1 MQRNIAGMRMPRLL
15 AVFCWAVLLLAG
27 PAGAASYDFPAAMP
41 AGCSGSNGSYTCS
54 ITSLSWGDTVSIS
67 GTKPASITFSGN
79 LDLNS
84 ARINPSGSASDL
96 TLVVR
101 GRLRP
106 GYQAVVNAAVQANEI
121 DDADGAV
128 SFGGSLR
135 TTAGRVRL
143 GYQSSVAGNVTVSAG
158 NAELADQAVV
168 RGHISA
174 SAQVTTAYRSQVG
187 GGITAGST
195 ITIGQETTVAGAI
208 VAGGSANISIGYGAT
223 VVGDIRAHAGTV
235 TLAQAAVAKA
245 CVQTLTSSRA
255 VTLGLQATVAGVC
268 CGNQG
273 SCSNSC
279 VRNNTTAAMPA
290 LCTVPNGSG
299 LTGVYFNNMTLTD
312 PASLK
317 RVDGTVGFDWVNAAP
332 ATGVPADRFS
342 IRWTGFVRVP
352 VTGSYRFQTRSDDGV
367 RLWVNSVQLVNNWT
381 NHGATLDNSSAITL
395 NAGVDYPITME
406 FYENGGQAVAALHW
420 LRPGDAVYTII
431 PPGTADGGGLFTEE
445 QAPLIAS
452 YDFNEAS
459 YNGTAGELIDGAG
472 YGGGPFHGKAQGAA
486 RPTTASS
493 TPAIPGTPGT
503 CSYASLAG
511 PVNNGP
517 GFIVTGLPVSTAAGA
532 KTTVAFWMYW
542 SGSGNGMPIGWH
554 LHDLWFSGANFGFN
568 TAQGDVHGVPSAS
581 LAKTWRHVVAVFTN
595 GSVIDNKLY
604 IDGVAQSLTRLA
616 GTPSTAN
623 AVVSSSLQIGGW
635 GANTNYRFIGLIDQV
650 RVFNGELTAG
660 QVAALHAET
669 APCPPPAG
677 PHHLEIQHASG
688 TGLTCTPS
696 TVTVRACADAA
707 CSSDYTGG
715 VTGTLGA
722 TGGSV
727 AWPAGTAFS
736 IPSGSGSTTVSLQVT
751 TTTPAVLGVA
761 SSTPAASNAASCNF
775 GSPACTFTAA
785 DAGLLFDLPHHRSDT
800 SQAFT
805 VQAVRK
811 SDNGLACTPA
821 FANVTRSVTFRCS
834 YDNPTTGSL
843 PARVGGS
850 ALNASGDAAAACDS
864 GGRAVSLAFNASGVA
879 STSLQY
885 ADAGQLTLSAT
896 YTGGAAT
903 SDTGLVMS
911 GSDSFIAAPERFTLG
926 SVTAGPIRAGSS
938 FSATVTARNANGAAT
953 PNFGRETGAET
964 LYVGW
969 ARLQP
974 TGGGAADGSF
984 SGSFGSFA
992 NGSASATNLAW
1003 TEVGRGDLVVRSTNA
1018 GGYLGS
1024 GLLAY
1029 GTSAGNAIT
1038 CANENSTC
1046 ALPAGT
1052 TATVY
1057 YGERGTWVAKAGQTG
1072 NVACSNAE
1080 FRRPAGGRA
1089 QEVPVRGHQ
1098 RHQRLRR
1105 RRDPAPLQ
1113 RGRQPC
1119 LRRLQLRRPAHPHHG
1134 DGAQRGRR
1142 HHRQLQWH
1150 GHHHPRLRPGRD
1162 AGRRQRPGPGH
1173 AVGRQHRRQRL
1184 QRRRGQRVAELRLQH
1199 QGHRPAEPGAARQ
1212 QWRQRRRPGQL
1223 GRRHRAH
1230 AAAAQRPAAVEQR
1243 LRQGHGRAAAA
1254 GGGRVLGR
1262 QCLAAQQRRQLH
1274 RAGRRQRGPGQPA
1287 RRHGRGQRR
1296 HHQRR
1301 CAGHRQRQRQH
1312 HPGRTHPG
1320 RQHPQP
1326 GHRPQP
1332 GQHHCR
1338 PVLQHRPPR
1347 HHRRRPALVACP
1359 ERQLRRVG
1367 RPRPRRTRQLRH
1379 LCPGNPQDRPCTR
1392 PVLTRSAHGRHAASP
1407 WWS

>member
-27 PAGAASYDFPAAMP
+27 PASAASYDFPAAMP

-121 DDADGAV
+121 HDADGAV

-135 TTAGRVRL
+135 ATAGQVSL
-143 GYQSSVAGNVTVSAG
+143 GYQTSVSGNITVDAG
-158 NAELADQAVV
+158 NAILADQAVV

-517 GFIVTGLPVSTAAGA
+517 GFIVTGLPVSTVAGA

-623 AVVSSSLQIGGW
+623 AVASSSLQIGGW

-736 IPSGSGSTTVSLQVT
+736 IPSGSGSTTISVQVT

-761 SSTPAASNAASCNF
+761 SSTPAALNATSCDF
-775 GSPACTFTAA
+775 GSPACSFTAA
-785 DAGLLFDLPHHRSDT
+785 DAGLLFDLPHHRSDS

-834 YDNPTTGSL
+834 YDNPSSGSL

-850 ALNASGDAAAACDS
+850 ALNASGSAAAACDG

-1029 GTSAGNAIT
+1029 GSSAGNAVT

-1072 NVACSNAE
+1072 NVACSNPNFGDPLVGVPKKCLYVATSATNGSVGDVIPHRLSVAASHACGSFSYAGQPIPTTVTALNAAGNTTVNFNGTATTTPGFAQAVTLQDANGLGLGTLSGASIAASAFSAGVASALPSYAFSTKATAPQSLVLRASNGASGAALVSSAGGTEPTLPLRSGRLRLSNAFGKATAALQLPVVAE
-1080 FRRPAGGRA
+1080 YWAGSAWLLNSADSCTALAGASVALANPRGATGAASAATTSAGALAMGSGNGSITLAAPTPAGSTLSLDIALNLGSTTADQSCNTAHPATTGAALPWLRA
-1089 QEVPVRGHQ
+1089 QNGSCAASAD
-1098 RHQRLRR
+1098 
-1105 RRDPAPLQ
+1105 RDPAARASFGIFAPET
-1113 RGRQPC
+1113 RKTVH
-1119 LRRLQLRRPAHPHHG
+1119 A
-1134 DGAQRGRR
+1134 
-1142 HHRQLQWH
+1142 
-1150 GHHHPRLRPGRD
+1150 RD
-1162 AGRRQRPGPGH
+1162 
-1173 AVGRQHRRQRL
+1173 L
-1184 QRRRGQRVAELRLQH
+1184 Y
-1199 QGHRPAEPGAARQ
+1199 
-1212 QWRQRRRPGQL
+1212 
-1223 GRRHRAH
+1223 
-1230 AAAAQRPAAVEQR
+1230 
-1243 LRQGHGRAAAA
+1243 
-1254 GGGRVLGR
+1254 
-1262 QCLAAQQRRQLH
+1262 
-1274 RAGRRQRGPGQPA
+1274 
-1287 RRHGRGQRR
+1287 
-1296 HHQRR
+1296 
-1301 CAGHRQRQRQH
+1301 
-1312 HPGRTHPG
+1312 
-1320 RQHPQP
+1320 
-1326 GHRPQP
+1326 
-1332 GQHHCR
+1332 
-1338 PVLQHRPPR
+1338 
-1347 HHRRRPALVACP
+1347 
-1359 ERQLRRVG
+1359 
-1367 RPRPRRTRQLRH
+1367 
-1379 LCPGNPQDRPCTR
+1379 
-1392 PVLTRSAHGRHAASP
+1392 
-1407 WWS
+1407 

>member
-27 PAGAASYDFPAAMP
+27 PASAASYDFPAAMP

-121 DDADGAV
+121 HDADGAV

-135 TTAGRVRL
+135 ATAGQVSL
-143 GYQSSVAGNVTVSAG
+143 GYQTSVSGNITVDAG
-158 NAELADQAVV
+158 NAILADQAVV

-312 PASLK
+312 PAGLK

-517 GFIVTGLPVSTAAGA
+517 GFIVTGLPVSTVAGA

-623 AVVSSSLQIGGW
+623 AVASSSLQIGGW

-736 IPSGSGSTTVSLQVT
+736 IPSGSGSTTISVQVT

-761 SSTPAASNAASCNF
+761 SSTPAALNATSCDF
-775 GSPACTFTAA
+775 GSPACSFTAA
-785 DAGLLFDLPHHRSDT
+785 DAGLLFDLPHHRSDS

-834 YDNPTTGSL
+834 YDNPSSGSL

-850 ALNASGDAAAACDS
+850 ALNASGSAAAACDG

-903 SDTGLVMS
+903 ADTGLVMS
-911 GSDSFIAAPERFTLG
+911 GSDSFIAAPERFSLG
-926 SVTAGPIRAGSS
+926 SITAGPIRAGSG
-938 FSATVTARNANGAAT
+938 FSATVTARNASGDAT

-964 LYVGW
+964 LFVGW

-974 TGGGAADGSF
+974 TGGGAANGSF
-984 SGSFGSFA
+984 SGGFGAFT

-1024 GLLAY
+1024 GLQAY
-1029 GTSAGNAIT
+1029 GSSAGNAIT
-1038 CANENSTC
+1038 CANENGTC

-1072 NVACSNAE
+1072 NVACNNANFGDPLVGVPKTCLYVATSATNGSVGDVIPHRFSVAASHACGAFSYAGQPIPTTVTALNAAGGTTVNFNGTATTTPTFAQAVTLADAGGLGLGTLSGASIAASAFSAGVASALPSYAFSTKATAPQSLVLRASNGASGAALVSSAGGTEPTLPLRSGRLRLSNAFGKATAALQLPVVAE
-1080 FRRPAGGRA
+1080 YWAGSAWLLNSADSCTALAGASVALANPRGATGAASAATTSAGALAMGSGNGSITLAAPTPAGSTLSLDIALNLGSTTADQSCNTAHPATTGAALPWLRA
-1089 QEVPVRGHQ
+1089 QNGSCAVSAD
-1098 RHQRLRR
+1098 
-1105 RRDPAPLQ
+1105 RDPAARASFGIFAPET
-1113 RGRQPC
+1113 RKTVH
-1119 LRRLQLRRPAHPHHG
+1119 A
-1134 DGAQRGRR
+1134 
-1142 HHRQLQWH
+1142 
-1150 GHHHPRLRPGRD
+1150 RD
-1162 AGRRQRPGPGH
+1162 
-1173 AVGRQHRRQRL
+1173 L
-1184 QRRRGQRVAELRLQH
+1184 Y
-1199 QGHRPAEPGAARQ
+1199 
-1212 QWRQRRRPGQL
+1212 
-1223 GRRHRAH
+1223 
-1230 AAAAQRPAAVEQR
+1230 
-1243 LRQGHGRAAAA
+1243 
-1254 GGGRVLGR
+1254 
-1262 QCLAAQQRRQLH
+1262 
-1274 RAGRRQRGPGQPA
+1274 
-1287 RRHGRGQRR
+1287 
-1296 HHQRR
+1296 
-1301 CAGHRQRQRQH
+1301 
-1312 HPGRTHPG
+1312 
-1320 RQHPQP
+1320 
-1326 GHRPQP
+1326 
-1332 GQHHCR
+1332 
-1338 PVLQHRPPR
+1338 
-1347 HHRRRPALVACP
+1347 
-1359 ERQLRRVG
+1359 
-1367 RPRPRRTRQLRH
+1367 
-1379 LCPGNPQDRPCTR
+1379 
-1392 PVLTRSAHGRHAASP
+1392 
-1407 WWS
+1407 